1 METWV
6 VVLLVAM
13 GAVIGI
19 LFGTLSE
26 RRRGTAEAASARE
39 TAAAAHAAAL
49 AAHVAERDRHREDL
63 VRAQRDL
70 DAANARMETWAASQR
85 TETARLEELRNQFE
99 ALAQQV
105 LRANSDELQKNAAAT
120 LEQRGKAIE
129 EMLAPFKETLVKLEL
144 GTQALELKREGAYA
158 TLREQ
163 LEKLAQTTTLLQG
176 SSTTLISAL
185 RGGTTARGRWGEL
198 QLQNI
203 AELAGM
209 TRHCDF
215 ETQVVLEGARPDMVV
230 NLPGG
235 EGRIPVD
242 AKAPMDAYM
251 RALEASDP
259 AVRSKEFA
267 DHADALRKHVLALG
281 KRDYAT
287 ALGARVDFT
296 VMFIPGDPIL
306 AAAFEAD
313 PGLQVE
319 AMEKRVL
326 IVTPV
331 TLIALLRTV
340 ALYWRQQKLAE
351 NAQVLSDAARE
362 FHKRVGVF
370 VKHFAGLGG
379 ALDSAMD
386 KYNKAVGSYERMVLP
401 QARRIEELSDQQE
414 TLPEIPAIEEQ
425 VRALGAGRGADEAAQ
440 AAG

>member
-1 METWV
+1 MDTWV
-6 VVLLVAM
+6 VVLLAGM
-13 GAVIGI
+13 AGLIGV
-19 LFGTLSE
+19 LAGTLRE
-26 RRRGTAEAASARE
+26 RHRGAAEAARGRE
-39 TAAAAHAAAL
+39 TLEADHAAAL
-49 AAHVAERDRHREDL
+49 TAAATERDRAREEL
-63 VRAQRDL
+63 VRAQREL
-70 DAANARMETWAASQR
+70 DATQARLETFAAAQR
-85 TETARLEELRNQFE
+85 TEAARLQELQNQFE
-99 ALAQQV
+99 ALAQKV
-105 LRANSDELQKNAAAT
+105 LRANSEELQKNAAAT
-120 LEQRGKAIE
+120 LEQRSKAIE
-129 EMLAPFKETLVKLEL
+129 EMLAPFKETLSKLEQ
-144 GTQALELKREGAYA
+144 GTQALEVKREGAYA

-163 LEKLAQTTTLLQG
+163 LEKLAQTTTLLQT
-176 SSTTLISAL
+176 SSTTLITAL

-215 ETQVVLEGARPDMVV
+215 DTQVTLDGARPDMVV

-259 AVRSKEFA
+259 AERAQQFS

-287 ALGARVDFT
+287 ALGTRVDFT
-296 VMFIPGDPIL
+296 VMFVPGDPIL
-306 AAAFEAD
+306 AAAFEANPD
-313 PGLQVE
+313 LQAE

-340 ALYWRQQKLAE
+340 ALYWNQQKLAE
-351 NAQVLSDAARE
+351 NAQDLWEEARE
-362 FHKRVGVF
+362 LHKRITVF
-370 VKHFAGLGG
+370 VKHFEGLGS

-386 KYNKAVGSYERMVLP
+386 KYNKAVGSYERKVLP
-401 QARRIEELSDQQE
+401 QARRLEELSTPDE
-414 TLPEIPAIEEQ
+414 SLPEIAAIEEQ
-425 VRALGAGRGADEAAQ
+425 ARVLGAGRGADEGAQ
-440 AAG
+440 ATG